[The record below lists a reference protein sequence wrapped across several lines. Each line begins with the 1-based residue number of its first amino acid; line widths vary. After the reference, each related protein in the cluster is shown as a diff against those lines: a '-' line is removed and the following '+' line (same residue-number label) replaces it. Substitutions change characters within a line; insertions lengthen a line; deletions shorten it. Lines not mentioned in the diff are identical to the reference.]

1 MGMLLD
7 IRDLKVYYSTLRGSV
22 KAVDGI
28 SFSIGKGRSYGLV
41 GESGCGKT
49 TVALAITRLL
59 PPNGEVV
66 GGEIRYNGIDLLSMR
81 EEELKRKIRWKKIS
95 IVFQGSLN
103 ALNPVFTVGDQIA
116 EAILLHEDVDKEEA
130 RQRAME
136 LLSLV
141 RIPTERVDYYPHELS
156 GGQRQRVMIAMALA
170 CNPEFTI
177 FDEPTTALDVITQAQ
192 ILELIKDLQ
201 ERLKLTT
208 MLITHDLAVVA
219 ELCDEVGVMYAGKLV
234 ESGEIEEIYE
244 SPLHPYTEFLVR
256 TFPSIRGRKEF
267 VEVPG
272 SPPNLL
278 NPPRGCRFHP
288 RCPYAMEICKKEEPE
303 YVKVEKGRFVSCHR
317 VSRR

>member
-1 MGMLLD
+1 MLLD
-7 IRDLKVYYSTLRGSV
+7 VKDLKVYYSTLRGYV

-28 SFSIGKGRSYGLV
+28 SFGIDKGKSFGLV

-59 PPNGEVV
+59 PPNGRIV
-66 GGEIRYNGIDLLSMR
+66 GGEIQYNGMNLLSMK
-81 EEELKRKIRWKKIS
+81 EDALKKEIRWKKIS

-103 ALNPVFTVGDQIA
+103 ALNPVFTVGDQIL
-116 EAILLHEDVDKEEA
+116 EAILLHENLEKEEA
-130 RQRAME
+130 KERVRE

-141 RIPTERVDYYPHELS
+141 GISPERINYYPHELS
-156 GGQRQRVMIAMALA
+156 GGQRQRIMIAMALA

-192 ILELIKDLQ
+192 ILELIKDL
-201 ERLKLTT
+201 RKKLNLTS

-219 ELCDEVGVMYAGKLV
+219 ELCSDVGVMYAGKLV
-234 ESGEIEEIYE
+234 ESGKIEYIYE
-244 SPLHPYTEFLVR
+244 DPLHPYTEFLIR
-256 TFPSIRGRKEF
+256 TFPSIKGEKEF

-278 NPPRGCRFHP
+278 NPPKGCRFHP
-288 RCPYAMEICKKEEPE
+288 RCPYAREICREKEPE
-303 YVKVEKGRFVSCHR
+303 IIEVEKGRFVSCHIAL
-317 VSRR
+317 RR

>member
-192 ILELIKDLQ
+192 IL
-201 ERLKLTT
+201 
-208 MLITHDLAVVA
+208 
-219 ELCDEVGVMYAGKLV
+219 
-234 ESGEIEEIYE
+234 
-244 SPLHPYTEFLVR
+244 
-256 TFPSIRGRKEF
+256 
-267 VEVPG
+267 
-272 SPPNLL
+272 
-278 NPPRGCRFHP
+278 
-288 RCPYAMEICKKEEPE
+288 
-303 YVKVEKGRFVSCHR
+303 
-317 VSRR
+317 